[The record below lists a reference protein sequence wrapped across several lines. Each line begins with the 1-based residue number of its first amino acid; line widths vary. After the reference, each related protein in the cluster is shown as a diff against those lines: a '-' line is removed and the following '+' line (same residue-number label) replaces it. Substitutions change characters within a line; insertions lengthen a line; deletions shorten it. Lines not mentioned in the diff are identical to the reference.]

1 MGNSRQKAKKKRAAQ
16 RQPNNRQRQRKATPT
31 AQPRCRRLFI
41 FLGNDDGFFPGK
53 LMQLLNKLIRAR
65 QKGGHFDL
73 LSRFSYIDG
82 HERNAELVMTAL
94 NGVMYKGRE
103 VRCNDADKGAPQR
116 RPTSDGGDGFSR
128 YEKKSKRRNADA
140 DHHASEHGERAG
152 SQQARQSPQQGR
164 QEAKS
169 DDWRQFFNNDK
180 IELVGEEP
188 DFSEEGW
195 AMRKSRKK

>member
-1 MGNSRQKAKKKRAAQ
+1 MH
-16 RQPNNRQRQRKATPT
+16 
-31 AQPRCRRLFI
+31 LI
-41 FLGNDDGFFPGK
+41 
-53 LMQLLNKLIRAR
+53 NKLIRGR
-65 QKGGHFDL
+65 QIVGLIDL
-73 LSRFSYIDG
+73 LNRFSYIDVP
-82 HERNAELVMTAL
+82 ERDAELVMTAL

-103 VRCNDADKGAPQR
+103 VRCNDADEGARQR
-116 RPTSDGGDGFSR
+116 RRTRDGGDDFSR

-152 SQQARQSPQQGR
+152 SQQARQIQEQGR

-195 AMRKSRKK
+195 AMRKPRKK